1 MIVLKHVNSGVVP
14 RLQKNMKE
22 RIMTNVPVIVTI
34 SRQFGSG
41 GAFIGRNVARRLGY
55 EYIDRE
61 ILRQAARYLGRD
73 EEALSGR
80 EERVAGFWENFFNA
94 FASGV
99 PEAGY
104 VPPPMGPVYDRDLFD
119 AEAAIMN
126 EMAERRDSVIVGRAG
141 FHAIKGRP
149 GLANVF
155 IHAPRDF
162 RIARAMDVYNVRT
175 REEAASL
182 VTEMDRERGR
192 FIREMTGADWTDARN
207 YHLSIDTG
215 RVDFTSAEDMISG
228 LVKSVRSKLD
238 I

>member
-1 MIVLKHVNSGVVP
+1 
-14 RLQKNMKE
+14 
-22 RIMTNVPVIVTI
+22 MTVAPVILVTI

-41 GAFIGRNVARRLGY
+41 GAYIGQNVARRLGF

-61 ILRQAARYLGRD
+61 ILRLAARYLGRD

-80 EERVAGFWENFFNA
+80 EERVGGFWENFFNA

-104 VPPPMGPVYDRDLFD
+104 VPPPIRPVYDRDLFD

-126 EMAERRDSVIVGRAG
+126 EMAERRDSVIVGRGG
-141 FHAIKGRP
+141 FHALRGRP

-155 IHAPRDF
+155 IHAPKDF
-162 RIARAMDVYNVRT
+162 RIARAMDVYNIRT
-175 REEAASL
+175 TEEAASL
-182 VTEMDRERGR
+182 VDEMDHERGR

-215 RVDFTSAEDMISG
+215 RVDFASAEEMTSG
-228 LVKSVRSKLD
+228 LVKSVRSRLGL
-238 I
+238 

>member
-1 MIVLKHVNSGVVP
+1 MLES
-14 RLQKNMKE
+14 MKAG
-22 RIMTNVPVIVTI
+22 TPVILITI

-41 GAFIGRNVARRLGY
+41 GAYIGRNVAKRLGY

-94 FASGV
+94 FASGI

-104 VPPPMGPVYDRDLFD
+104 VPPPIRPVYDRDLFD

-141 FHAIKGRP
+141 FYSLRGRP

-155 IHAPRDF
+155 IHASKDF
-162 RIARAMDVYNVRT
+162 RIARVTEVYNIRT
-175 REEAASL
+175 MEEAASL
-182 VTEMDRERGR
+182 VDGMDRERRR

-215 RVDFTSAEDMISG
+215 RVDFASAEEMV
-228 LVKSVRSKLD
+228 LKLMESVRRKPGP
-238 I
+238 